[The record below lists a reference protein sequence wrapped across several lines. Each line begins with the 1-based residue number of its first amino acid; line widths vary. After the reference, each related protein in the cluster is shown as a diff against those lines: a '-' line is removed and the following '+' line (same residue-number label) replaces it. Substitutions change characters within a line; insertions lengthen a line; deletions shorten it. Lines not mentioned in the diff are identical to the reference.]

1 MNLMKKEIIIVFDEL
16 KKRFGHTK
24 EFQEF
29 EKKHHESIEFIKF
42 KQKHGLRWSKKSGWN
57 KPFYPTVESIW
68 IKDRKNY
75 NKGLRKYGYY
85 QNIQT
90 GWKLGKD
97 DSFVPKCKWCGK
109 ILLEGKRTKFC
120 SEKNDSHRKLYS
132 KVMIKGKEICGFDI
146 NKNYH
151 ILIKPRLYKYETSQ
165 SGELIENPT
174 GVERIEF
181 KDIEFSINGKRYP
194 LTTKSRTI

>member
-1 MNLMKKEIIIVFDEL
+1 MNITKKEIIITYEEL
-16 KKRFGHTK
+16 KKKFGHTK

-29 EKKHHESIEFIKF
+29 EKKHNENIEFIKF
-42 KQKHGLRWSKKSGWN
+42 RLKHRLRWSKKSGWN
-57 KPFYPTVESIW
+57 KPFYPIVGSIW

-97 DSFVPKCKWCGK
+97 DSFLSKCQWCGR
-109 ILLEGKRTKFC
+109 ILQEGKRTKFC

-132 KVMIKGKEICGFDI
+132 KVIIRGKKLYGFDI

-151 ILIKPRLYKYETSQ
+151 VLLKPRLYKYETSP
-165 SGELIENPT
+165 SGELIEKHT
-174 GVERIEF
+174 ERERIEF
-181 KDIEFSINGKRYP
+181 KDIEFSINGKRFP
-194 LTTKSRTI
+194 LTKKSRTI